1 MLPFLKVN
9 FQEKIP
15 PWLFHRKWSNSSG
28 GDTHRVQ
35 SKVLMVPLGTG
46 LLTYLQILHEVHKG
60 LEPRGF
66 SHQFLF
72 VRRLFGSGV
81 PTLPYGFWATRG
93 EMVFPASGWALAPST
108 SLHRRYCRRKDK
120 ENWVWMDRDVSAPHA
135 SAFPSV
141 AVSWPHVSHKWWSK
155 NCFVATGS
163 TSSGANRVENSSLSP
178 YLQVRSSLIWLLYRC
193 GRAMTISLHTKC
205 TAAWWLKKPRSSLQH
220 LVLCFCVFMCIHRLQ
235 IKGCS

>member
-93 EMVFPASGWALAPST
+93 EMVFPASGWALAPTYLLAQEILQEEGQGKLSVDGQRCFCTPCICLSLSSCQLTT
-108 SLHRRYCRRKDK
+108 SL
-120 ENWVWMDRDVSAPHA
+120 
-135 SAFPSV
+135 
-141 AVSWPHVSHKWWSK
+141 
-155 NCFVATGS
+155 T
-163 TSSGANRVENSSLSP
+163 
-178 YLQVRSSLIWLLYRC
+178 
-193 GRAMTISLHTKC
+193 
-205 TAAWWLKKPRSSLQH
+205 
-220 LVLCFCVFMCIHRLQ
+220 
-235 IKGCS
+235 